1 MDRYVI
7 SIQSPRVAL
16 EVLVWDRQD
25 RKVLFSTAYKKLSI
39 DDQQAA
45 KKRCQEFLDKLL
57 QEEKE

>member
-16 EVLVWDRQD
+16 EVLVWGRQD

-45 KKRCQEFLDKLL
+45 KKRCQEFLAKLL
-57 QEEKE
+57 QKEKE